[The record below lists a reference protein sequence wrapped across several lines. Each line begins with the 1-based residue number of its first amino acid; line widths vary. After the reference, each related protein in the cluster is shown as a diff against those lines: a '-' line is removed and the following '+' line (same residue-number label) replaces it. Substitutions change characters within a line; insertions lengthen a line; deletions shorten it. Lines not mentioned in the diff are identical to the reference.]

1 MTQPADSSLNT
12 SVSIARS
19 SRCLHWFS
27 VRTIRGGNH
36 LTTEVGGAK
45 RPSFTHGKHTPAI
58 TTVTR
63 ALVTQLHLTECTF
76 DLQQWNRRMDA
87 SNSHSLEHQKG
98 EIASVI
104 AHTRAARGEKPRHE
118 QKAQQLVSDMWMTN
132 EYQWAGQMVQTHSV
146 LSANQAILQTSHS
159 IGTSCGGKL
168 VASTLLNEC
177 TFLPG
182 WAPCLLH
189 GQFLY
194 VNCTTMAYIAII
206 SKTFGLIQILNSK
219 LEVHLGAFSPEQRQK
234 LAQYVE

>member
-1 MTQPADSSLNT
+1 MQSEVHFPAAT
-12 SVSIARS
+12 A
-19 SRCLHWFS
+19 
-27 VRTIRGGNH
+27 GGNH

-45 RPSFTHGKHTPAI
+45 RLAFTPGKHTPDI

-63 ALVTQLHLTECTF
+63 ALVTQLHLTERTF
-76 DLQQWNRRMDA
+76 DLPQWNTRMDA
-87 SNSHSLEHQKG
+87 GAADERAACAPGKQPFSGTSEGGNCQCN
-98 EIASVI
+98 
-104 AHTRAARGEKPRHE
+104 HTRAARGEKPRHE
-118 QKAQQLVSDMWMTN
+118 QKAQQLVSNMWMTN

-159 IGTSCGGKL
+159 IGTSCRGKL

-194 VNCTTMAYIAII
+194 VNCTTMAYIPII
-206 SKTFGLIQILNSK
+206 SKTFGFIQILNSK
-219 LEVHLGAFSPEQRQK
+219 LEVRLGAFSPEQRQK